1 MSEGAGGVTPGGGCD
16 RKCFHRPTLNGG
28 QILTQPPAAGVRAE
42 KQLGQTFKVLAG
54 YEGLNHWDPLAGQRG
69 HPHSCAA

>member
-16 RKCFHRPTLNGG
+16 RKCFHCPTLVGG

-42 KQLGQTFKVLAG
+42 KQLGLAVKAWTTG
-54 YEGLNHWDPLAGQRG
+54 THWLVKGVIPTVVQHKREEE
-69 HPHSCAA
+69 